1 MRLAIISDV
10 HANLE
15 ALQATLQAISA
26 QNVDRI
32 VFLGDVVGYNADPA
46 DCIALIREVDALCV
60 GGNHDRAV
68 AGVTTTEGM
77 STDAALAVEWT
88 RKRLCADILDFLAK
102 MPLQT
107 SVANHLVAVHGA
119 LLPHG
124 GCEHTRLNTKERRR
138 ISFEALASHP
148 SGARVCAHGH
158 MHRIGIYE
166 FQDGLERALS
176 GDEVTLLDDAYYLV
190 NPGTVGQ
197 PRGTNDRRATY
208 LVFDTARRVLRVHRV
223 AYNFALPIAKARKAG
238 LLPFYATVPTPLQV
252 VLGRTAF
259 FLGLHGFTKRAAAVR
274 QRKTLEASAKKVD
287 KH

>member
-15 ALQATLQAISA
+15 ALQATLQAISG

-46 DCIALIREVDALCV
+46 DCVALIQEADALCV

-68 AGVTTTEGM
+68 AGVITTEGF

-88 RKRLCADILDFLAK
+88 RKRLTAEDLDFLAK
-102 MPLQT
+102 LPLQT
-107 SVANHLVAVHGA
+107 SVENHLVAVHGA

-124 GCEHTRLNTKERRR
+124 GCELTRLNTIKRRST
-138 ISFEALASHP
+138 SFEALASHT
-148 SGARVCAHGH
+148 SGAHVCAFGH
-158 MHRIGIYE
+158 THRVGIYE
-166 FQDGLERALS
+166 FRNGVERELS
-176 GDEVTLLDDAYYLV
+176 GDQVTLRDDAYYLV

-208 LVFDTARRVLRVHRV
+208 LVFDTARQVLTVHRV
-223 AYNFALPIAKARKAG
+223 AYDFALPIAKARKAG
-238 LLPFYATVPTPLQV
+238 LLPFTATVPAPLRAT
-252 VLGRTAF
+252 LRRTARI
-259 FLGLHGFTKRAAAVR
+259 LGLHGFAKRVAAVR
-274 QRKTLEASAKKVD
+274 QRQRREPTATRLD